1 MKAKRFIAAVAVGL
15 ALACTSAG
23 ASAASVITTLTMGGS
38 VVWTLG
44 QSGPAGLEVGDTV
57 GLELQVTN
65 DTPTAGSFSYGSTI
79 ADATSGSFYHGDG
92 FWWDRVGGTLFFAP
106 TEAVDQVSFEI
117 RFNKWDGYNSARDG
131 SFVSA
136 LLALDAASNNGDA
149 RGYGYVVEFIEAYC
163 YHYLDKAKIRWH
175 DFSVTQRIDRVS
187 QVPLPAAAWLFLSGL
202 LGLMAAGRRRAGGM
216 TVSRG

>member
-1 MKAKRFIAAVAVGL
+1 
-15 ALACTSAG
+15 
-23 ASAASVITTLTMGGS
+23 MGGS

-163 YHYLDKAKIRWH
+163 YHYLDKNGAGERNRTPDRLITNQLLYLLSYASSTTEPSKTPNLKRLLKPCA
-175 DFSVTQRIDRVS
+175 VTRFGSI
-187 QVPLPAAAWLFLSGL
+187 F
-202 LGLMAAGRRRAGGM
+202 
-216 TVSRG
+216 